1 MGEMMGGMAGQMMN
15 GGMTGGGWIWGGMVW
30 FGLLALALIVAIG
43 LAIVVLVGRRS
54 TGPAADDPREI
65 VRRRFAR
72 GELSTEAFAEAM
84 KTLG

>member
-1 MGEMMGGMAGQMMN
+1 MGEMMGGMMGQIVN
-15 GGMTGGGWIWGGMVW
+15 GGMMGGGWTWGGMLW

-43 LAIVVLVGRRS
+43 LAMGVLVSRRS

-72 GELSTEAFAEAM
+72 GELKTEEFAEAM